1 MYIVLGG
8 VGIIACCLYLWSAFT
23 KSGRKWVENLQF
35 FDSQDSLLR
44 RSFFRKPTRPSLPL
58 RKAFSTPLFPSC
70 EEGILN
76 PLPSPLPLQKGE
88 GCNRSFQQSLRPLRF
103 PLQGTETS
111 LLTASLYGWWTIRGL
126 RQGCFSGDEPA
137 GRRLAKMVVR
147 DGTAG
152 GDLLKPMVIRDGT
165 AGTR

>member
-1 MYIVLGG
+1 MVYCIVIFSKTNPSFLTVKEGSTSHLG
-8 VGIIACCLYLWSAFT
+8 LLP
-23 KSGRKWVENLQF
+23 SGKK
-35 FDSQDSLLR
+35 
-44 RSFFRKPTRPSLPL
+44 RKPLL
-58 RKAFSTPLFPSC
+58 L
-70 EEGILN
+70 
-76 PLPSPLPLQKGE
+76 
-88 GCNRSFQQSLRPLRF
+88 
-103 PLQGTETS
+103 S

-137 GRRLAKMVVR
+137 GRKLAKMVVR